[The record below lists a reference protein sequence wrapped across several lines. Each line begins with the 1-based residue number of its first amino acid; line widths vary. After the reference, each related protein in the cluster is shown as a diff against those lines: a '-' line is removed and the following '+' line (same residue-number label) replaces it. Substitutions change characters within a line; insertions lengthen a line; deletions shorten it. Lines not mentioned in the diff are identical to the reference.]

1 MGLPEAAVAAAVA
14 AAAAGAGG
22 AAGGGAGAAVAKP
35 KKPAAPKGD
44 KVLPEN
50 PQVVWGPVIFKEY
63 LNRLFDYPGGNFGFD
78 Y

>member
-14 AAAAGAGG
+14 AAGA
-22 AAGGGAGAAVAKP
+22 GAGAAGAVSKP

-50 PQVVWGPVIFKEY
+50 PQVLWGPVICKHH
-63 LNRLFDYPGGNFGFD
+63 LRI
-78 Y
+78 